1 MVTIRDIAKRLGL
14 SVSTVSRALNDNKR
28 ISIKTRR
35 NVHQMAEKLGY
46 QPNYNAKNLTNRE
59 ANTVGVVFPVNNRVV
74 DNIFYVGILRGMNA
88 QLNQRNYVLSIAI
101 GDSTEQVIDNV
112 KSMITRAQIK
122 HFILLYSHQNDPV
135 IEMLQ
140 NEDVDFVTIGK
151 PAAGQDWLYVDN
163 DNVKAGFDGAN
174 FLINEF
180 HAQNPV
186 FVQTHNDW
194 PFEIDRRKGYL
205 DAINQAG
212 KQPIVFSIPDADDG
226 VPDQFIKDHP
236 QMDGIVAIDDY
247 SGLKMYHRFKMIYPD
262 KDIEVLGYNNSLPA
276 ELTDTHFHSVDIHP
290 GEMGKSAVQL
300 LLDKPEDGEAANRHI
315 IVGHQIV

>member
-1 MVTIRDIAKRLGL
+1 
-14 SVSTVSRALNDNKR
+14 
-28 ISIKTRR
+28 
-35 NVHQMAEKLGY
+35 
-46 QPNYNAKNLTNRE
+46 
-59 ANTVGVVFPVNNRVV
+59 
-74 DNIFYVGILRGMNA
+74 MNA

-194 PFEIDRRKGYL
+194 PFEIDRRKR
-205 DAINQAG
+205 
-212 KQPIVFSIPDADDG
+212 V
-226 VPDQFIKDHP
+226 
-236 QMDGIVAIDDY
+236 
-247 SGLKMYHRFKMIYPD
+247 SGC
-262 KDIEVLGYNNSLPA
+262 N
-276 ELTDTHFHSVDIHP
+276 
-290 GEMGKSAVQL
+290 
-300 LLDKPEDGEAANRHI
+300 
-315 IVGHQIV
+315 